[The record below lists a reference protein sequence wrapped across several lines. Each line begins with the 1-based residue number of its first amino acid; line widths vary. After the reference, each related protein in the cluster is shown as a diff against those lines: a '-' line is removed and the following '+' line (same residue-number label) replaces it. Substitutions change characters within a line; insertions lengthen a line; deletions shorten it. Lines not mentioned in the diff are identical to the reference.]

1 MHGRLLY
8 SCGCVKAQCR
18 CPGPHTD
25 MRLDYPCPKHVGQYA
40 VQFPQLKAI
49 AEAVLMR
56 QDLSWQLQRQEDEDR
71 ERLIAEVW
79 D

>member
-8 SCGCVKAQCR
+8 SCGCLKAQCR

-25 MRLDYPCPKHVGQYA
+25 MRLDYPCPKHNQPPPWPA
-40 VQFPQLKAI
+40 
-49 AEAVLMR
+49 LML
-56 QDLSWQLQRQEDEDR
+56 QDLSWQLQVQEDEDR
-71 ERLIAEVW
+71 DRLIAETW